1 MPKYIVPLTTY
12 ANCAVE
18 VETDS
23 EDPVEIAK
31 LAEEQVDVS
40 LCNHCSGGGNS
51 GLEIGDVWDAVE
63 YEGEIQYTR
72 ID

>member
-1 MPKYIVPLTTY
+1 MPRYVVPLTTY

-23 EDPVEIAK
+23 EDPAEITR
-31 LAEEQVDVS
+31 LAEEQVYVR
-40 LCNHCSGGGNS
+40 LCNHCSSSGNES
-51 GLEIGDVWDAVE
+51 LEVGDEWAAVE
-63 YEGEIQYTR
+63 YDGEHQFTR